1 MKITD
6 WRGVVAVAFLL
17 VSFATGCGRE
27 APGEVGLAPELIE
40 VKVNGRSAAAPNSLD
55 LLPWLGLTPA
65 ELDTVRSIRFR
76 LESAQDMVPLLFLGY
91 AQDVTVSGLGPP
103 VHLGTLVPERESG
116 GRPAVQFFHRQ
127 EGYAAHLP
135 VELKAGKA
143 VEVQLTYRKLVQ
155 RPAGR
160 AVRLM
165 APAYVQYHANWG
177 FSDFFNGVFQGMIWI
192 LIFYHLLLYLTVRE
206 GSYLWYC
213 AYMLCISALTL
224 GDVGYW
230 QRAIF
235 QDYPAWGWHLFQ
247 AMQYITGIMTL
258 VFMRSFVNLRR
269 LDPRLDRIVRWFI
282 VGNLAILGALALWYF
297 PTRDGRG
304 LQLIK
309 VLIIPFAGFGLWV
322 CYKLLRS
329 GNVVA
334 RYFAVAGAF
343 TAVVV
348 AVNAVLEQFFPEPFP
363 GTNFIHY
370 YWIQVAVIC
379 HLLTFAL
386 GMGYRRRQ
394 QDLELQKTKE
404 LDHLK
409 TRFYTN
415 ITHEF
420 RTPLTVILGMADQ
433 IPGDGKARD
442 LIKRNANQL
451 LRLINQLLGLSRL
464 ETQRV
469 QPEYIYGEI
478 VAFLRY
484 LTESFH
490 SLATDK
496 GIKLVF
502 YTEAT
507 ELWMD
512 YDPEKLQPI
521 IFNLLSNALK
531 FTEAGGEVVL
541 HLREQSTKDGRW
553 LQLKVSDTGIGIAEA
568 VLPQIFD
575 RFFQVENNAQVVEG
589 TGIGLA
595 YARELVRLLEGDIE
609 VSSTVGKGTTFR
621 VLLPIRTTTKNRVG
635 QGRLGLEGGPRLGGP
650 FLAAPEV
657 AGIAPASA
665 PPKMPAPETDAGAE
679 EQPCILIVDDNADVR
694 EYIFGLLKGAYQ
706 LRQASDG
713 ESGVAAALE
722 EVPDLIISDI
732 MMPRRNGYELSKELK
747 GDQRTSHIPI
757 ILLTAKVTQ
766 EDKLA
771 GLESGADVFL
781 TKPFDRAELL
791 LRIENLLENRRKLRN
806 YYAEGQVPALADA
819 LRPDPEAA
827 FLAVLEKVVMER
839 LDDPSLDVPQ
849 LAAAVA
855 MSQSQMYR
863 KLKAVTGKTPSQ
875 FMRSVRLRRGRELL
889 TDPARNVSEIAYA
902 VGFSDPNYF
911 SRTFNDEFGCNP
923 SDWRKKNGIVSL

>member
-1 MKITD
+1 MA
-6 WRGVVAVAFLL
+6 AVYLL
-17 VSFATGCGRE
+17 IALVTGCGQD
-27 APGEVGLAPELIE
+27 APGEVGLADELIE
-40 VKVNGRSAAAPNSLD
+40 VKVNGNAATAPNALD
-55 LLPWLGLTPA
+55 LLPLLGLTPA
-65 ELDTVRSIRFR
+65 ELDTVHSISFR
-76 LESAQDMVPLLFLGY
+76 LESAQDISPLLFLGY
-91 AQDVTVSGLGPP
+91 AQDVTITGPGPP
-103 VHLGTLVPERESG
+103 VHLGTLVSEREIG
-116 GRPAVQFFHRQ
+116 GRLAVQFFHRQ
-127 EGYAAHLP
+127 EGYAGHLP
-135 VELKAGKA
+135 LQLRGGEAMDI
-143 VEVQLTYRKLVQ
+143 QLTYRKVVQ
-155 RPAGR
+155 RPSGR
-160 AVRLM
+160 AIRLM
-165 APAYVQYHANWG
+165 TPAYVEYYTNWG
-177 FSDFFNGVFQGMIWI
+177 FSHFFNGVFQGMIWI

-213 AYMLCISALTL
+213 TYMLCISALTL

-230 QRAIF
+230 QRALF
-235 QDYPAWGWHLFQ
+235 QNHPVLGWHLFQ
-247 AMQYITGIMTL
+247 AMQYVTGIMTL
-258 VFMRSFVNLRR
+258 VFMRSFVNLRQ
-269 LDPRLDRIVRWFI
+269 LDQRLDRIVRWFI
-282 VGNLAILGALALWYF
+282 TGNLVIMGGLALWYF
-297 PTRDGRG
+297 TTQDGRG
-304 LQLIK
+304 VQLVK
-309 VLIIPFAGFGLWV
+309 LLVIPFASFGLWI

-334 RYFAVAGAF
+334 YYFAVAGAF

-348 AVNAVLEQFFPEPFP
+348 AVNAALEQFFPEPFP

-370 YWIQVAVIC
+370 YWIQVAVIL

-420 RTPLTVILGMADQ
+420 RTPLTVIIGMAEQ
-433 IPGDGKARD
+433 IKGDGKTRD

-464 ETQRV
+464 ETQQV
-469 QPEYIYGEI
+469 QPEYVHGEM
-478 VAFLRY
+478 VAYVRY

-490 SLATDK
+490 SLATDR
-496 GIKLVF
+496 GIKLIF
-502 YTEAT
+502 YTEAA

-531 FTEAGGEVVL
+531 FTEKGGEVVL
-541 HLREQSTKDGRW
+541 HLQEQRTRGGHW
-553 LQLKVSDTGIGIAEA
+553 LQLKVSDTGIGIAA
-568 VLPQIFD
+568 AALPQVFD
-575 RFFQVENNAQVVEG
+575 RFFQVESNNRVTEG

-595 YARELVRLLEGDIE
+595 YVQELVRLLEGKIE
-609 VSSTVGKGTTFR
+609 VSSKEGKGTTFR
-621 VLLPIRTTTKNRVG
+621 VLLPIRAKLKNAAG
-635 QGRLGLEGGPRLGGP
+635 QQGPGQEWLPRPGGSYP
-650 FLAAPEV
+650 AAPEEV
-657 AGIAPASA
+657 GLAPASA
-665 PPKMPAPETDAGAE
+665 PPKAPTPDEDAE
-679 EQPCILIVDDNADVR
+679 EEGKRGQPCILIVDDNDDVR
-694 EYIFGLLKGAYQ
+694 EYISGLLNGAYQ
-706 LRQASDG
+706 LRQANDG
-713 ESGVAAALE
+713 ESGLAAALE

-747 GDQRTSHIPI
+747 ADLRTSHIPI
-757 ILLTAKVTQ
+757 ILLTAKVTR
-766 EDKLA
+766 EDRLA

-791 LRIENLLENRRKLRN
+791 VRIENLLENRRKLRV
-806 YYAEGQVPALADA
+806 YYAEGQVPVVADA

-827 FLAVLEKVVMER
+827 FLAALEGVVKER

-875 FMRSVRLRRGRELL
+875 FIRSVRLRRGRELL

-923 SDWRKKNGIVSL
+923 TDWRKKNGIVSL